1 MLMNKETIKFNGRD
15 AFVKFGLDADDGLI
29 GYQQQIDRLT
39 SVTGVEL
46 INPAIDDEVR
56 RFKYS
61 NTVGNATLMFYND
74 LGVNSFY
81 NMTELGE
88 DLTITS
94 KNVQSASSF
103 FILDFYDTYDISKQ
117 TKLFTVYMTK
127 ILEGAK
133 SGSTPIPKY
142 TIGSNSI
149 NQFYYWYVPL
159 SFLDTITGQTVDIYI
174 NFSFFHACNGKLR
187 LYYNYANKALTT
199 PEKMFVK
206 ARLNLGNFTWSF
218 VASSYTIRLDQIAG
232 DYDLNKYTQKV
243 NDSIDKFV
251 LDKQNFPDGI
261 IFNYE
266 TGTYS
271 NE

>member
-1 MLMNKETIKFNGRD
+1 MLINRETIRFNGRD
-15 AFVKFGLDADDGLI
+15 AFVKFGLETGDGLT

-46 INPAIDDEVR
+46 INPAIDGEVR

-61 NTVGNATLMFYND
+61 NTVGNATLVFYND
-74 LGVNSFY
+74 LGVNSFE
-81 NMTELGE
+81 NEADDTDDEI
-88 DLTITS
+88 ITTR
-94 KNVQSASSF
+94 NVQSLSSF

-117 TKLFTVYMTK
+117 TKLFTVYMTR
-127 ILEGAK
+127 ILEGDYLIGK
-133 SGSTPIPKY
+133 PIPKY
-142 TIGSNSI
+142 TIGSNNI

-159 SFLDTITGQTVDIYI
+159 SFLNTVTGQTVDVHVK
-174 NFSFFHACNGKLR
+174 FSFFHAYNGKLR
-187 LYYNYANKALTT
+187 LYYNYENRALTT

-206 ARLNLGNFTWSF
+206 ARLNLSNFTWSF

-232 DYDLNKYTQKV
+232 DYDPNKYAQKV
-243 NDSIDKFV
+243 NDSIDKFA
-251 LDKQNFPDGI
+251 LDKQVFPDGI
-261 IFNYE
+261 IFNYN